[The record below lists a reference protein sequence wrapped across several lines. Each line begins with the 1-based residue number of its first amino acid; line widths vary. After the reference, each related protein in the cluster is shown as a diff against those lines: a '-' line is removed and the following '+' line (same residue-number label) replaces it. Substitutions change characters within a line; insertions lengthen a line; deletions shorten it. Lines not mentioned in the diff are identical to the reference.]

1 MSKVLTPT
9 QTSLVAARA
18 SLVEARKKVAEAKLI
33 VRALAAKSRAEKSMV
48 KQVKVDL
55 RQVKRTNAI
64 AKAQA
69 RLEKLMSKNV
79 GLKAAR
85 KTVTKPSPVVVTR
98 MAA

>member
-1 MSKVLTPT
+1 MSKVFTPT

-18 SLVEARKKVAEAKLI
+18 SLVEMKAQVKY
-33 VRALAAKSRAEKSMV
+33 LAAQVRAEKSMV

-69 RLEKLMSKNV
+69 RLEKLMSKPV
-79 GLKAAR
+79 ARATLRKAA
-85 KTVTKPSPVVVTR
+85 KKPSKVFVTKMVMPDLL
-98 MAA
+98 AH